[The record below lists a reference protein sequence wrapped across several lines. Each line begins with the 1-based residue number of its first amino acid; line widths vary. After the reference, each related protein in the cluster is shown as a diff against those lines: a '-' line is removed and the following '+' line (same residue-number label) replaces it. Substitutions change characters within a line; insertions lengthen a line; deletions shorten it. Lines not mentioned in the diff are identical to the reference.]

1 MDISSIAKRLGGVVR
16 KNSPLLL
23 TIGTVAGVGCI
34 IFTTSKATLNTKAD
48 LDKLKAEKDEVTKKD
63 IAKVVAKDCWPVAL
77 SAGTTVA
84 MTVANHKITTDRI
97 NTATAAY
104 EFTKEA
110 YDSYKKKVRE
120 KLGENTDR
128 EVDAEVAKDKVK
140 DINPE
145 EITDLGYGNVLFIES
160 VTGQVFRTSVDYIR
174 KAEKDF
180 NQYELK
186 GSDWAPFNNW
196 LIMLG
201 LRPMDQSVGDYLG
214 FRERYEHYGLNIQ
227 LTPSNEVFG
236 TGETATVLTYDDPLC
251 TEGDY
256 RVIDW

>member
-1 MDISSIAKRLGGVVR
+1 MDILTTAKRLGGVVR

-23 TIGTVAGVGCI
+23 TIGTVAGVGAI
-34 IFTTSKATLNTKAD
+34 IFTTSKATLKTKAD
-48 LDKLKAEKDEVTKKD
+48 LDKLKEEKEEVTKKD
-63 IAKVVAKDCWPVAL
+63 IAKVVAKDCWPVAI

-84 MTVANHKITTDRI
+84 MTVANHKITSDRI
-97 NTATAAY
+97 QTATAAY

-120 KLGENTDR
+120 KLGETADR

-140 DINPE
+140 DIRPD

-174 KAEKDF
+174 KCEKQF
-180 NQYELK
+180 NCYELK

-201 LRPMDQSVGDYLG
+201 LRPMDSSVGDYLG
-214 FRERYEHYGLNIQ
+214 FQERYEHDGLNVQ
-227 LTPSNEVFG
+227 LTASNEVFG
-236 TGETATVLTYDDPLC
+236 TGETATVLTYEDPLC